1 MFDLAGTTVKDS
13 GQVARAFAAA
23 LAEIGVSVTAAQVA
37 DVRGASKREAIRQF
51 IADGPDRDRRA
62 AGAYSSFQIHLARLY
77 RSEGVEAIAG
87 ATDVFRWLR
96 DRHVRVGL
104 NTGFDREITT
114 LLLNTL
120 DWNDSTVDAI
130 VCGDD
135 VTRGRPAPD
144 LILRTME
151 RTGVTDARLV
161 LNVGDTVLDLQA
173 GRNAGVRWN
182 VGVLSGGHD
191 RQRLEQAPHTH
202 LIDSVADL
210 KSLIPHR

>member
-1 MFDLAGTTVKDS
+1 
-13 GQVARAFAAA
+13 
-23 LAEIGVSVTAAQVA
+23 
-37 DVRGASKREAIRQF
+37 
-51 IADGPDRDRRA
+51 
-62 AGAYSSFQIHLARLY
+62 
-77 RSEGVEAIAG
+77 
-87 ATDVFRWLR
+87 
-96 DRHVRVGL
+96 
-104 NTGFDREITT
+104 
-114 LLLNTL
+114 
-120 DWNDSTVDAI
+120 
-130 VCGDD
+130 
-135 VTRGRPAPD
+135 
-144 LILRTME
+144 ME